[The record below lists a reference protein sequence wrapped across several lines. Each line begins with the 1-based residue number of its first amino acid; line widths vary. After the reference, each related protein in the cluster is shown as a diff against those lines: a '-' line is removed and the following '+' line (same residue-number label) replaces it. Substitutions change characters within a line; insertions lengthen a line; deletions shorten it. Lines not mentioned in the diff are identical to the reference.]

1 MNDVICSSCGSHL
14 KYYDKVPR
22 IIRTKGGRARFI
34 EIPRYRCDI
43 CGSIH
48 RHLPDNLFPYKQYD
62 AEIIEGVVDGII
74 TNDTLGYEDYPCDA
88 TMIRWRTQKVHC
100 LL

>member
-1 MNDVICSSCGSHL
+1 MNTICKSCGSHL

-22 IIRTKGGRARFI
+22 IIRTKGRLTKRI
-34 EIPRYRCDI
+34 DIPRYRCDV

-48 RHLPDNLFPYKQYD
+48 RCLPENLFPYKQY
-62 AEIIEGVVDGII
+62 EVEVIKGVIEGII
-74 TNDTLGYEDYPCDA
+74 TSDTIGYEDYPCDA
-88 TMIRWRTQKVHC
+88 TMVRWRTQKVQI